1 MQWVHNME
9 DDDFTT
15 VEIEVKIDRGQI
27 LGRGAYATVFVGKWR
42 NQDVA
47 VKRIQHH
54 DLLTDREERAMKNLD
69 HPNII
74 KLLAFEEDN
83 DFK

>member
-1 MQWVHNME
+1 ME

-15 VEIEVKIDRGQI
+15 VGIEVKIDRGQI